1 MIRRQPRST
10 RTDTLFPYTT
20 LFRSGHVDVVDAQRC
35 QGVEQCID
43 DGWRRTNGA
52 RFAAALAAQR
62 IVRAWCAYG
71 AQPEIG
77 EIGCARHGVVHI
89 AARQQLAV
97 FVVSTLLDQRL
108 PNALHDAALHLAFD
122 DHGVDDDAKVVD
134 RGEAGYTERK

>member
-52 RFAAALAAQR
+52 RIAADLAAQR
-62 IVRAWCAYG
+62 IVRVWCAYG

-77 EIGCARHGVVHI
+77 EIGSARHGVVHRSEEHTSALNSLMRI
-89 AARQQLAV
+89 SYAA
-97 FVVSTLLDQRL
+97 FCIKKKTKINITL
-108 PNALHDAALHLAFD
+108 
-122 DHGVDDDAKVVD
+122 
-134 RGEAGYTERK
+134 